1 MGRVAG
7 SPSDPCDDVDIFA
20 LAEFFQFL
28 QCQVRLEAKLCLGE
42 KDVQL
47 EDPDAKCLWPL
58 FEQWVAPNIGKRE
71 KWVPFHTVLA
81 PHELFLVQSIH
92 HNTDLNWSDF
102 QRYLAIFIFRAHC
115 QRQVFS
121 HAQLPYLL
129 TADFW
134 HDPKKY
140 FDDDGPITQSMMKYR
155 RETHLPLQTG
165 AFLSIPERLLEDN
178 DENLVINVARRTQRL
193 LDIAMEIWPT
203 LQNPNLS
210 NAEKFQ
216 QISRVIQTGHGFGE
230 TWAKMLMV
238 SMDIAFPAAKLLSTH
253 CEVGIGAREGLDRLF
268 ANQGP
273 RQAVEA
279 LSVATAAANNSQ
291 MKPARHFWRIVER
304 VEGMA
309 RQTFADLP
317 LVLEHIAQFQALS
330 PATVQVQL
338 CEWRQFL
345 QFIERRSR
353 LPAPEI
359 PSACK
364 ILDDDEDETAER
376 SEGTPVPEAIS
387 SDTSDS
393 DVPEMDNISEG
404 RLQPLADPRP
414 SLGAPE
420 AENRS
425 GKDAEKHYVEA
436 VGQVLQNYKAR
447 HEELFGSVLSCS
459 LRAQEED
466 ARCQAASLKYFEI
479 CAAEMESQRDL
490 RACLLEGY
498 KHSAREEPLRRQ
510 VKTLDKTLEILK
522 PAESEDVRQGLQSEG
537 QEGLAPED
545 ASEVSEQSRFGMSSS
560 STLPPVQSEAFSV
573 ALPKPPPSMEEHHQR
588 GLRVREA
595 KLKQV
600 INDLG
605 KERERALKR
614 VPRDDE
620 ISSDVERLRKR
631 HASMQSQKERAE
643 GEMRRAEA
651 KRASAER
658 ELVQRKVLLVNLK
671 ADIDAME
678 EMLVVED
685 LMKQEE
691 ELSEVHSSRL
701 TFKPCSYEACH
712 AARRAGG
719 LAFLLLSAAG
729 CAFLAPMPQ
738 IAAPAAQMAATQ
750 LLLAEIDMTEPYR
763 PEEEPESPANIMI
776 FLTLTF
782 VLAAFILPLLF
793 AGIQSKNADIAGA
806 DERGK
811 PAKK

>member
-1 MGRVAG
+1 MLFCCTGHPHKNQDRSRPNAPFELRQAAAEALSPATWPGLTRSMG
-7 SPSDPCDDVDIFA
+7 
-20 LAEFFQFL
+20 L
-28 QCQVRLEAKLCLGE
+28 AKLCLGE

-178 DENLVINVARRTQRL
+178 DENLVIN
-193 LDIAMEIWPT
+193 
-203 LQNPNLS
+203 
-210 NAEKFQ
+210 
-216 QISRVIQTGHGFGE
+216 

-309 RQTFADLP
+309 RQT
-317 LVLEHIAQFQALS
+317 
-330 PATVQVQL
+330 
-338 CEWRQFL
+338 
-345 QFIERRSR
+345 
-353 LPAPEI
+353 
-359 PSACK
+359 
-364 ILDDDEDETAER
+364 
-376 SEGTPVPEAIS
+376 
-387 SDTSDS
+387 
-393 DVPEMDNISEG
+393 
-404 RLQPLADPRP
+404 P

-545 ASEVSEQSRFGMSSS
+545 ASEKYN
-560 STLPPVQSEAFSV
+560 PIAC
-573 ALPKPPPSMEEHHQR
+573 
-588 GLRVREA
+588 
-595 KLKQV
+595 
-600 INDLG
+600 
-605 KERERALKR
+605 
-614 VPRDDE
+614 
-620 ISSDVERLRKR
+620 
-631 HASMQSQKERAE
+631 
-643 GEMRRAEA
+643 
-651 KRASAER
+651 
-658 ELVQRKVLLVNLK
+658 
-671 ADIDAME
+671 
-678 EMLVVED
+678 
-685 LMKQEE
+685 
-691 ELSEVHSSRL
+691 L
-701 TFKPCSYEACH
+701 TM
-712 AARRAGG
+712 ARRAGG

-806 DERGK
+806 DEPRNGASLFGGHGVERG
-811 PAKK
+811 